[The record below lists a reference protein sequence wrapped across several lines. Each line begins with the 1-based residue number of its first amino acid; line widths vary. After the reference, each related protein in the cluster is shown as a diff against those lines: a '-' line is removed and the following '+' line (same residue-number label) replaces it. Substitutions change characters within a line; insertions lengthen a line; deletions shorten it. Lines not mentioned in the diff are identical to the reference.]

1 MRAKPIEIKKEVN
14 VLKIDP
20 KEVDRYWSLVDFMV
34 REGIKYDDDC
44 VTVEEFKDFCKDG
57 SLQLFMM
64 FG

>member
-34 REGIKYDDDC
+34 REGIKYDDDM
-44 VTVEEFKDFCKDG
+44 G
-57 SLQLFMM
+57 N
-64 FG
+64 G